1 MKTKREVLERF
12 AEEGYCSSIDCR
24 ECAYL
29 ELCSSDES
37 LTIKGRLQ
45 KIGALAILRMFPK
58 KKKSLL
64 ENGTKIKFSDGRIA
78 TLVKIE
84 PEVEH
89 QAIYYQL
96 DFGSYYKSLDYLVG
110 KTWEVVE

>member
-45 KIGALAILRMFPK
+45 KIGAMAILRMFPEK
-58 KKKSLL
+58 KKPILDI
-64 ENGTKIKFSDGRIA
+64 GTKIRFDDGSIA
-78 TLVKIE
+78 KVVSTTAG
-84 PEVEH
+84 PELGFDT
-89 QAIYYQL
+89 INGYTSRSL
-96 DFGSYYKSLDYLVG
+96 SYLLG
-110 KTWEVVE
+110 RTWEVVE